1 MTEEVK
7 NKKPLFKRL
16 KYKYRLVIV
25 NDDTFEEKFSIKLSR
40 LNVFT
45 LVGSSAILLV
55 VITSYVIAYTPLRE
69 YIPGYMDSRL
79 RRNALKN
86 AIRID
91 SLNNRIR
98 QNEEYIKSIKSIIP
112 DLNQQKNQQPSKDQQ
127 TQVLQKKDTVKKDDD
142 KISEREQNL
151 RNKVESESTFN
162 LKNAYSSDKN
172 NSKEMSSI
180 LFFPPLKGVITKDYS
195 LIEKHFAIDI
205 ASDKSDA
212 IKATLDGNVILA
224 QWTMEDGYVIGIQ
237 HKNNFVSYYKH
248 NSKLL
253 KKTGEFVKAGEA
265 IAIEGDSGEKNN
277 TRHLHFELWLDGK
290 PVNPRNYV
298 ML

>member
-1 MTEEVK
+1 
-7 NKKPLFKRL
+7 
-16 KYKYRLVIV
+16 
-25 NDDTFEEKFSIKLSR
+25 
-40 LNVFT
+40 
-45 LVGSSAILLV
+45 
-55 VITSYVIAYTPLRE
+55 
-69 YIPGYMDSRL
+69 
-79 RRNALKN
+79 
-86 AIRID
+86 
-91 SLNNRIR
+91 
-98 QNEEYIKSIKSIIP
+98 
-112 DLNQQKNQQPSKDQQ
+112 
-127 TQVLQKKDTVKKDDD
+127 
-142 KISEREQNL
+142 
-151 RNKVESESTFN
+151 
-162 LKNAYSSDKN
+162 
-172 NSKEMSSI
+172 MSSI